1 MCCNLLMIKLSLNV
15 QNKKSKFL
23 HQPHRLHAH
32 RHNLLDEANDVRG
45 VVLAVGIIGDAEEIR
60 ICSVPMEQIL
70 RVPERR
76 LFRE

>member
-1 MCCNLLMIKLSLNV
+1 MSGYP
-15 QNKKSKFL
+15 L

-32 RHNLLDEANDVRG
+32 RHNLLDKADNVRG
-45 VVLAVGIIGDAEEIR
+45 VVIAVGVVGDAEEIR